1 MKSEREKE
9 TMNEAEENNRNA
21 CLDLL
26 KTRHEATSANG
37 KANDMR
43 LVGTF
48 DLHVSSK
55 PDSSTFS
62 LPSSSG
68 INANTNVDSA
78 LRLLAP
84 TVLKESNAETV
95 IDDSVLINEK
105 LVNIP
110 LPPPPSPQLDVK
122 VIVKPQ
128 PNAQSSHVATSTNAN
143 LNEVIVLNPVTRS
156 YDTRSI
162 NSTSRVSLGSLKNA
176 LSTHLDNNS
185 NLTTRNS
192 VDEAFSNLVVRDP
205 VIIRGAGTVTV
216 FGISNKF
223 DDQFPSQLNAK
234 LAPEEFR
241 DTMKQINDILNKEL
255 SNSFKWLI
263 FGSIFCCCT
272 LGCSLLPV
280 IYMNKR
286 AKLCINK
293 LLEMENQRLYLKLGL
308 KWRLI
313 KIKCNTNSL
322 LEYVLSID
330 FLPTI
335 LLYQPD

>member
-1 MKSEREKE
+1 
-9 TMNEAEENNRNA
+9 MNEAEEKPRNA
-21 CLDLL
+21 TLDLL
-26 KTRHEATSANG
+26 KTRNEATIANG
-37 KANDMR
+37 KANDVR
-43 LVGTF
+43 HVGTIESQVNPK
-48 DLHVSSK
+48 LH
-55 PDSSTFS
+55 
-62 LPSSSG
+62 SSSSSSCG
-68 INANTNVDSA
+68 IIANANVDSA

-84 TVLKESNAETV
+84 AVLKEPNEPLV
-95 IDDSVLINEK
+95 DDSVLINEK

-128 PNAQSSHVATSTNAN
+128 PNTHSSHVATSTNPNGN
-143 LNEVIVLNPVTRS
+143 LNEVIVLNPNTRG
-156 YDTRSI
+156 YDSRSI

-176 LSTHLDNNS
+176 VPHVNS
-185 NLTTRNS
+185 NGTARSS

-205 VIIRGAGTVTV
+205 VIIRGAGNVTI

-255 SNSFKWLI
+255 TNSFKWLI

-308 KWRLI
+308 KWRLV

>member
-1 MKSEREKE
+1 
-9 TMNEAEENNRNA
+9 MNETEEKPRNPT
-21 CLDLL
+21 LDLL
-26 KTRHEATSANG
+26 KTRHEATTSTLTTTNG

-43 LVGTF
+43 HFGTI
-48 DLHVSSK
+48 DTNSK
-55 PDSSTFS
+55 SDSS
-62 LPSSSG
+62 SSSG
-68 INANTNVDSA
+68 VNANANVDSA

-84 TVLKESNAETV
+84 TVLKESNTEPV
-95 IDDSVLINEK
+95 VDDSVLINEK

-128 PNAQSSHVATSTNAN
+128 PNAHSSHVATSTNTNAN
-143 LNEVIVLNPVTRS
+143 LNEVIVLNPVNRG
-156 YDTRSI
+156 YDSRSI
-162 NSTSRVSLGSLKNA
+162 NSTGRVSLGSLKN
-176 LSTHLDNNS
+176 STARS
-185 NLTTRNS
+185 S

-205 VIIRGAGTVTV
+205 VIIRGAGNVTI

-223 DDQFPSQLNAK
+223 DDQFPTQLNAK

-308 KWRLI
+308 KWRLV